1 MPYLEFE
8 TPDGGRRVALDRER
22 LSIGRLSHNDVAL
35 PYGHISRQHAEVRR
49 IDGHWWIVDL
59 HSTNGLRIN
68 ARRLQ
73 EHALASGDRVV
84 LAPDISFRFV
94 DEVESASPGAGQP
107 ASSSL
112 PNDGAWTWADRVAQQ
127 DAPWEHEKP
136 FAAGRP
142 PSAQEGRPVFRRGD
156 PPPPPP
162 LRWPTGPGA
171 AGASNGTAAAR
182 PDDHPTQVP
191 EPGSYPFPPR
201 APYGDAGMAD
211 LYRRDG
217 PQSERGTAARADS
230 TLLHVCQTCGQ
241 LTAANAVYC
250 QNCHHSIAQE
260 CPNCRLSLLP
270 IQERCPRCHT
280 PNPTSVRRAHPRRT
294 SY

>member
-8 TPDGGRRVALDRER
+8 TPDGIRRVALDRER

-35 PYGHISRQHAEVRR
+35 PYSHISRQHAELRR
-49 IDGHWWIVDL
+49 VGGRWWIADL
-59 HSTNGLRIN
+59 HSTNGLRLN

-73 EHALASGDRVV
+73 EHELANGDRIV

-94 DEVESASPGAGQP
+94 EEVDSPLPSGSQP
-107 ASSSL
+107 TVTARS
-112 PNDGAWTWADRVAQQ
+112 GAWTWADSVAQQ
-127 DAPWEHEKP
+127 GIPDGRAGPDA
-136 FAAGRP
+136 
-142 PSAQEGRPVFRRGD
+142 AQEGRSVVRND
-156 PPPPPP
+156 DASPPP
-162 LRWPTGPGA
+162 LRWPKGPAA
-171 AGASNGTAAAR
+171 AGAAKGMAADPHA
-182 PDDHPTQVP
+182 DHPTQVP
-191 EPGSYPFPPR
+191 EPGSYPVPLG

-217 PQSERGTAARADS
+217 PQSGRGGAAGAS
-230 TLLHVCQTCGQ
+230 AALLHVCQTCGQ

-250 QNCHHSIAQE
+250 QSCHHSIAQE

-280 PNPTSVRRAHPRRT
+280 PNPASVRRAHPRRT
-294 SY
+294 SM